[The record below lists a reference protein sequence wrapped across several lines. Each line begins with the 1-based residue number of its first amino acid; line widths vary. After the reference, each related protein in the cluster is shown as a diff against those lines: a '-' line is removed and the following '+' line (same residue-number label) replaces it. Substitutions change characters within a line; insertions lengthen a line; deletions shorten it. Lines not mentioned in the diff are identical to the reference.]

1 MTKRNN
7 LTFMAFTEDLTAK
20 LTDVL
25 SLTQTKYTGISPF
38 IPPPPPHTHTHTHT
52 HTTSLTLVG
61 ALAHRAEVLS
71 SSINESG
78 KRIHVSLAAVATN
91 GPPWSVIY
99 QSKSVLKIGGR
110 WERRK
115 RRRGRRKKRRGE
127 GKKGKWKGEK
137 RREGRGE
144 KREERDEGGGMSPR
158 CLQLPVN
165 HCQPT
170 CILLT
175 SCRGMSASGW
185 MTSPMGTR
193 QPLRRSLEQGTE
205 YMVARM

>member
-1 MTKRNN
+1 MGEEKKEKRKKK
-7 LTFMAFTEDLTAK
+7 E
-20 LTDVL
+20 
-25 SLTQTKYTGISPF
+25 
-38 IPPPPPHTHTHTHT
+38 
-52 HTTSLTLVG
+52 
-61 ALAHRAEVLS
+61 E
-71 SSINESG
+71 
-78 KRIHVSLAAVATN
+78 
-91 GPPWSVIY
+91 
-99 QSKSVLKIGGR
+99 
-110 WERRK
+110 
-115 RRRGRRKKRRGE
+115 KRRGE
-127 GKKGKWKGEK
+127 EREMEGGEEERGRKGNG
-137 RREGRGE
+137 RGRRGE
-144 KREERDEGGGMSPR
+144 KGEERDEGGGMSPR